1 MRTVRGVI
9 AVLATTA
16 LLVGCGGGSSAV
28 PSTDPVPEGKC
39 QPTEEDP
46 TLGLAAINRDYRVAV
61 WDTPGSGTPRVLE
74 QLGDDPYSE
83 SYGGDMT
90 VVESV
95 AVSPLTCAVFVGACC
110 EPVSGITYHDG
121 NGDGEWE
128 TLTGHLPAISP
139 DGELLSLVAY
149 EQLVISAVAEPGTAM
164 VTIEL
169 PSADTATMYRS
180 QWINGDE
187 IAVSGFTS
195 EGAFVWIARM
205 SDGTLREGFRIT
217 PDVRWESDKMWRVG
231 LIGVD
236 ESANL
241 VTQTL
246 GSGSAAVIEYRYPDS
261 FEVHKTDDAPQ
272 GSVSYVMRGRR
283 SSMVSENGAL
293 TVWFGNGDPQVVDGA
308 YVWAG

>member
-1 MRTVRGVI
+1 MPLRLR
-9 AVLATTA
+9 LAA
-16 LLVGCGGGSSAV
+16 PVAAACILASCGGGSSATV
-28 PSTDPVPEGKC
+28 STDPVPQGKC
-39 QPTEEDP
+39 RPTADNP
-46 TLGLAAINRDYRVAV
+46 TLGLAAINRDYRVVV
-61 WDTPGSGTPRVLE
+61 WDDPASPTPRVLE

-139 DGELLSLVAY
+139 DGELLSLVGY
-149 EQLVISAVAEPGTAM
+149 EELVVSSVRTPDKAIATFD
-164 VTIEL
+164 L
-169 PSADTATMYRS
+169 PSASTATMYRS

-187 IAVSGFTS
+187 IAVSGFTA
-195 EGAFVWIARM
+195 EGAFVWVARI

-217 PDVRWESDKMWRVG
+217 PDVGWQSDRMWKVG

-236 ESANL
+236 ESSNV

-246 GSGSAAVIEYRYPDS
+246 GAGPNAVIEYRYPES
-261 FEVHKTDDAPQ
+261 FEVHKTDDAPE
-272 GSVSYVMRGRR
+272 GSMSYVMRGGR

-293 TVWFGNGDPQVVDGA
+293 TVWFGNGDPRVVDGV